1 MITAATITPP
11 TITNVLTGNPKTV
24 LFISSFFTFKGDKVN
39 MSILEMLMY
48 GLIPGFGQLLMR
60 VDKFGGSLDKPYLL
74 FPLLL
79 FPPFSFI
86 PVLIA
91 RFGFLKKAEG
101 ENILDIYVII
111 PIIFRFIL
119 IFVMAQI
126 GSPGGL
132 LLQVGLVF
140 GALLLTNIIHVMT
153 EERCKSFKGG
163 LGKKLLK
170 ETSDSMMQYAIAMLL
185 VFSTEFIPILGEILE
200 GLRDIPFPG
209 ISKLSAFI
217 DTSIWSIGL
226 VCGYMMMNMVDVNY
240 IETKDAC
247 SGNIGKTRIIISIIA
262 FAVSI
267 VYQFHGQLSNMVSNL
282 V

>member
-1 MITAATITPP
+1 M
-11 TITNVLTGNPKTV
+11 
-24 LFISSFFTFKGDKVN
+24 SSFLKSFVTFKGDKVDMN
-39 MSILEMLMY
+39 LLEMLMY

-91 RFGFLKKAEG
+91 KFGFLKKEKG

-126 GSPGGL
+126 GSPGGV
-132 LLQVGLVF
+132 LLQAGLIF
-140 GALLLTNIIHVMT
+140 AAIFITNLIHVLT
-153 EERCKSFKGG
+153 EERCKSVSGVSGG
-163 LGKKLLK
+163 FGGKLVK
-170 ETSDSMMQYAIAMLL
+170 EMADSMIEYAAGVLL
-185 VFSTEFIPILGEILE
+185 LFSTEFIPVVGEFLE

-209 ISKLSAFI
+209 IGKISQVI
-217 DTSIWSIGL
+217 DTTIWSIGL
-226 VCGYMMMNMVDVNY
+226 VCGYMVMNMIDVNY
-240 IETKDAC
+240 YSANEAC
-247 SGNIGKTRIIISIIA
+247 TGKIGAIRIIISIIA
-262 FAVSI
+262 FAVAFF
-267 VYQFHGQLSNMVSNL
+267 YQFHGQIMNMVTNII
-282 V
+282 